1 MSLEK
6 KSTHVR
12 LSPEIH
18 ERAILAHVKEKDL
31 AAYLGFLIEKE
42 IVGEWHVFNIQAK
55 SFERLGMSA
64 LVRELSTEVSFSEG
78 SEGIN
83 GNLDK

>member
-1 MSLEK
+1 M
-6 KSTHVR
+6 
-12 LSPEIH
+12 H
-18 ERAILAHVKEKDL
+18 ERAKILAHVKGKDL

-55 SFERLGMSA
+55 SFARLGMSA